1 MNWYLDALKN
11 YAVFN
16 GRSHRKAYWL
26 FVLFN
31 MLIAVGL
38 AIVDSMAGTFDQETG
53 FGLFGALY
61 ALAVFLPGLAITVR
75 RLHDTSRSG
84 WWALLV
90 LIPVLG
96 VLVLIVFMV
105 LDSHPGTNEY
115 GPNPKGVTP

>member
-1 MNWYLDALKN
+1 MNWYLDALKK

>member
-1 MNWYLDALKN
+1 MNWYLDALKK

-16 GRSHRKAYWL
+16 GRSQRKAYWM

-31 MLIAVGL
+31 MLIAIAL
-38 AIVDSMAGTFDQETG
+38 AIVDSMAGTFDPESG
-53 FGLFGALY
+53 VGLLGTLY

-96 VLVLIVFMV
+96 LLVLIVFMV
-105 LDSHPGTNEY
+105 LDSHPGTNKY
-115 GPNPKGVTP
+115 GPNPKGVTS

>member
-1 MNWYLDALKN
+1 MNWYLDALKK

-31 MLIAVGL
+31 MLIAIGL

>member
-31 MLIAVGL
+31 MLIAIGL

>member
-1 MNWYLDALKN
+1 MNWYLDALKK

-31 MLIAVGL
+31 MLIAIGL

-115 GPNPKGVTP
+115 GPNPKGISP

>member
-1 MNWYLDALKN
+1 MNWYLDALKK

-31 MLIAVGL
+31 MLIAIGL

-96 VLVLIVFMV
+96 ALVLIVFMV